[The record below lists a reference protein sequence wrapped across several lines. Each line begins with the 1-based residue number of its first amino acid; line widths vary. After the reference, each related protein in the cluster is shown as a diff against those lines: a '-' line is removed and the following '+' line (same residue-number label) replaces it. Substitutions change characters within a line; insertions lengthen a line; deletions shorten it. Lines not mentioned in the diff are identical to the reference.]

1 MTDKP
6 EEYGQSTSEV
16 RQGHQI
22 DVLKLEKYLLNH
34 IPGLK
39 LPLQV
44 SQFKLGQSNPTYLLN
59 DAAKSRYVMR
69 KKPPGT
75 LLSGTAHAVEREYR
89 ILHALGTCSD
99 VPVPKVYVLCEDVAV
114 IGTPFYV
121 MEFLEGR
128 IFSDMRMPQLPYE
141 ERVKCW
147 DSVIQTLA
155 KLHSI
160 PPASVGLGDFGAPS
174 GFYARQMRSLQ
185 KVSAAQAA
193 TVDEQ
198 GNAVGE
204 LPRLRDLI
212 AWFERNQVKDET
224 TIVHGDFKI
233 DNMVFH
239 PTEPHVIGILDW
251 ELSTIGHPLS
261 DLGNLAGLYYAPTDG
276 PIFGGL
282 AGSTEPLPIPRV
294 EDLMKRYCEKTGRT
308 YPIERWMFVIAFSYF
323 RLAVIS
329 QGIAARVARKQASSA
344 EAQNYAR
351 LFKPVTHM
359 ALAIVDHGDLDSGKS
374 KL

>member
-1 MTDKP
+1 
-6 EEYGQSTSEV
+6 
-16 RQGHQI
+16 
-22 DVLKLEKYLLNH
+22 
-34 IPGLK
+34 
-39 LPLQV
+39 
-44 SQFKLGQSNPTYLLN
+44 
-59 DAAKSRYVMR
+59 
-69 KKPPGT
+69 
-75 LLSGTAHAVEREYR
+75 
-89 ILHALGTCSD
+89 
-99 VPVPKVYVLCEDVAV
+99 
-114 IGTPFYV
+114 
-121 MEFLEGR
+121 
-128 IFSDMRMPQLPYE
+128 
-141 ERVKCW
+141 
-147 DSVIQTLA
+147 
-155 KLHSI
+155 
-160 PPASVGLGDFGAPS
+160 
-174 GFYARQMRSLQ
+174 
-185 KVSAAQAA
+185 
-193 TVDEQ
+193 
-198 GNAVGE
+198 
-204 LPRLRDLI
+204 
-212 AWFERNQVKDET
+212 
-224 TIVHGDFKI
+224 
-233 DNMVFH
+233 VFH

-323 RLAVIS
+323 RIVDVEGIEIACGVFFWVMKCASFFNACKFNMYYTTLFGFLTSSLFVKLAVIS